1 MAGAKIIVLYPYPA
15 DVEVFEKAYTEE
27 HMPLVSPETLPGLV
41 KFVGTRFIG
50 TADGSPPPFYRMA
63 ELYYPSLEALQA
75 AASSVG
81 AQTAVAHAVEI
92 SSGGLPHFLVAE
104 EETIEF

>member
-1 MAGAKIIVLYPYPA
+1 MAGAKLVVLYPYPA
-15 DVEVFEKAYTEE
+15 DAEVFERAYTQE
-27 HMPLVSPETLPGLV
+27 HMPLVSAETMPGIT
-41 KFVGTRFIG
+41 KFIGTKFIG

-63 ELYYPSLEALQA
+63 ELYFPSLEALQA

-81 AQTAVAHAVEI
+81 AQTAVAHAIEI

-104 EETIEF
+104 EEITEF